1 MIQEARAG
9 IRLLAL
15 DVDDTLL
22 PQGGVISRDNL
33 SAINRARDAGVYV
46 AIATGRG
53 YIGAA
58 PICKTLDIKG
68 PVIVFGGA
76 KIMDTRTG
84 ECLLNSQ
91 IPPDLVREALETAAE
106 LGIYAHIFEGDG
118 IVCERAH
125 PYSDAYIRG
134 QNLPRRL
141 DPHIRQKQWRHVPK
155 VLAITEP
162 EKTPVYISLFQERF
176 KGRLKISGSRPG
188 FIEINRLDAHK
199 GNALMRLAEMMGLNR
214 EQVAAVGDNSLDLE
228 MIRWAGLGAAV
239 ADAEPEALAS
249 ADIIVPSC
257 NQNGVAWLIERYI
270 LGRA

>member
-1 MIQEARAG
+1 MIQEGG

-22 PQGGVISRDNL
+22 PQGGVISHENL
-33 SAINRARDAGVYV
+33 SAINSARDAGVYV

-53 YIGAA
+53 YLGAA

-76 KIMDTRTG
+76 NIIDTRTG
-84 ECLLNSQ
+84 ECLFNAQ
-91 IPPDLVREALETAAE
+91 MPPDLVREALDTAAE

-141 DPHIRQKQWRHVPK
+141 DPLIRRKLWRHVPK

-162 EKTPVYISLFQERF
+162 EKTPGYIRLFQERF
-176 KGRLKISGSRPG
+176 EGRLKISGSRPG
-188 FIEINRLDAHK
+188 FVEINRLDAHK
-199 GNALMRLAEMMGLNR
+199 GSALIRIAEMMGLNR

-239 ADAEPEALAS
+239 ADAEPEALAA
-249 ADIIVPSC
+249 ADIVVPPC
-257 NQNGVAWLIERYI
+257 ALNGVAWFIERYI
-270 LGRA
+270 LAKA